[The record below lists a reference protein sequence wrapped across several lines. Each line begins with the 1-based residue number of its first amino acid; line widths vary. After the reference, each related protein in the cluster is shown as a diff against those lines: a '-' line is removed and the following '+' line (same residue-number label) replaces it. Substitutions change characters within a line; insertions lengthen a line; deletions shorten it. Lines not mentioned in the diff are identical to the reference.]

1 MKKNGFIRSSL
12 VPCVLA
18 LVLISLPSFPA
29 TSQAQTDWG
38 SQPAKPAARPPAY
51 TPPPDQTVYFR
62 TGPKDRTIGV
72 TASNFNV
79 PGLPAD
85 LNYFRQTDEALEDLG
100 YDVPDNPARAAVKVH
115 VTVKYTQVDN
125 SQAVAHEVGGKTAA
139 GAVLGAL
146 TGLVVGG
153 GRGAAEGAAGGAA
166 VGLASGAATSPVLK
180 YLTFEFEFSSRTG
193 ARQVG
198 QITKDITDPPTMGM
212 EEFIDAVI
220 ADYVE
225 AAFPKKR

>member
-1 MKKNGFIRSSL
+1 MCTCTRAHFSSIL
-12 VPCVLA
+12 PCNQPGPDRL
-18 LVLISLPSFPA
+18 
-29 TSQAQTDWG
+29 G

-100 YDVPDNPARAAVKVH
+100 YDVPNNPARAAVKVH

-153 GRGAAEGAAGGAA
+153 GRGAAEGAAGGA
-166 VGLASGAATSPVLK
+166 GGWIGQRCCN
-180 YLTFEFEFSSRTG
+180 FTG
-193 ARQVG
+193 TQV
-198 QITKDITDPPTMGM
+198 P
-212 EEFIDAVI
+212 
-220 ADYVE
+220 YV
-225 AAFPKKR
+225 RI